1 MLLYMIFNF
10 QSSTEICTAE
20 HKRKFYDQF
29 IPTIFDRGEIS
40 SKEHLFSI
48 PMCCK
53 KHGMDDDTPTSPN
66 ENIQDIS
73 SDVSYAKDNDTRT
86 PPDENIQDISSDATY
101 AKNINSQGKQ
111 NPKVK
116 LQHKFINKTDP
127 HDETTRDDNL
137 DTENEYDVGPELQAI
152 LARLVS
158 DYRAIFAIEDELHH
172 TDGWSLHSCSIPHC
186 HCNSYQ
192 DGPHLSRYI
201 VCPEILWTMK
211 YSFILNY

>member
-1 MLLYMIFNF
+1 MFYFLILMKVLRVQIYYDIFNF

-53 KHGMDDDTPTSPN
+53 KHGMDDNTPTPPN

-73 SDVSYAKDNDTRT
+73 SDVSYAKN
-86 PPDENIQDISSDATY
+86 ENTQDISSDATH
-101 AKNINSQGKQ
+101 AKKENSQGKHF
-111 NPKVK
+111 PKIK
-116 LQHKFINKTDP
+116 PQHEFINKTDP
-127 HDETTRDDNL
+127 HNRATRDDNL
-137 DTENEYDVGPELQAI
+137 DTENDYDVGPELQAI

-172 TDGWSLHSCSIPHC
+172 ADGWPLHSCSIPHC
-186 HCNSYQ
+186 HCNSYH

-201 VCPEILWTMK
+201 VCPETL
-211 YSFILNY
+211 